1 MQLKEQLFQTT
12 QARFGCAPDQCD
24 DHQLYEALLILT
36 RNMAQNR
43 PAPKGER
50 KLYYFSAEFLMGK
63 LLSNNLLALG
73 LHDEVRA
80 LLADLGRD
88 LGVIESMEPEPSL
101 GNGGLGRLAACF
113 LDSIAALGLPGD
125 GVGLNYHYG
134 LFRQKFDHNRQTE
147 VPDPWMEAD
156 SWLIPTGMSFD
167 VPFGGFDLKA
177 VLYDIAIPGANNQYA
192 NRDPRL
198 DMTVLHNGSNW
209 LGRQLATYQG
219 GGNNPTSS
227 ALYSRTSYYMCKFMG
242 DYTGGSREYNGNS
255 PHPWAVLRYAEV
267 LLNYAEAQNE
277 FLDAPDQSV
286 YDCLIE
292 LRKRA
297 GIEPGDDNLYG
308 LKYPMS
314 QGEMRDVIRNERR
327 IEMAFE
333 EQRFYDIRRWKV
345 AGDIFENPVRGLT
358 ITNRDGVLNFA
369 ENEVLNVK
377 WDDRR
382 YLFPIPYSEV
392 LKNSNMVQ
400 NPKW

>member
-1 MQLKEQLFQTT
+1 
-12 QARFGCAPDQCD
+12 
-24 DHQLYEALLILT
+24 
-36 RNMAQNR
+36 
-43 PAPKGER
+43 
-50 KLYYFSAEFLMGK
+50 
-63 LLSNNLLALG
+63 
-73 LHDEVRA
+73 V
-80 LLADLGRD
+80 
-88 LGVIESMEPEPSL
+88 
-101 GNGGLGRLAACF
+101 
-113 LDSIAALGLPGD
+113 
-125 GVGLNYHYG
+125 
-134 LFRQKFDHNRQTE
+134 
-147 VPDPWMEAD
+147 
-156 SWLIPTGMSFD
+156 
-167 VPFGGFDLKA
+167 
-177 VLYDIAIPGANNQYA
+177 
-192 NRDPRL
+192 
-198 DMTVLHNGSNW
+198 
-209 LGRQLATYQG
+209 
-219 GGNNPTSS
+219 
-227 ALYSRTSYYMCKFMG
+227 
-242 DYTGGSREYNGNS
+242 
-255 PHPWAVLRYAEV
+255 VLRYAEV